1 MNRIKRLSM
10 AGVMTLILAGTTF
23 AGNIHTGAV
32 SPPPPP
38 PEESVVAEPESLT
51 APGEITTDFPSSDLG
66 TEIILTPLQ
75 VLSVY

>member
-10 AGVMTLILAGTTF
+10 AAVLILALASVTF

-32 SPPPPP
+32 PPPPPP
-38 PEESVVAEPESLT
+38 PEDSLVAEPETLT
-51 APGEITTDFPSSDLG
+51 TPGEIQTGLVSSDFG
-66 TEIILTPLQ
+66 TELIWNLLQ